1 MTSHQIL
8 LSKLQKEEIQKL
20 KEQIVNKEF
29 IYEEISCVVCKTS
42 ENEIISENDRYGLPY
57 RSNLC
62 KSCGLIY
69 TSPRFDQNSY
79 IKFYDENYRKI
90 YTNRNMIRT
99 KQQFFLS
106 QVHKGRTILNAFLK
120 NNDINN
126 VKNVLEVGCGMGG
139 ILLPFKEQ
147 GKKVYGVDYG
157 SEYADYGKKMGL
169 NISIGGITS
178 IKKEI
183 KFDLIIYSHVFEH
196 ILDLNK
202 ELEEI
207 KERLNPNG
215 RLYIEVPG
223 ILNLHGNYRSN
234 LNRYLQNA
242 HTYNF
247 SLTTLCNI
255 LKINGFKL
263 VYGNEKVEA
272 FFMKS
277 TTLIDIQNDYDNIFT
292 TLKKYESKKY
302 IWAFTLGGIK
312 QITIII
318 LQTVNLYKLFVK
330 VRNKMS
336 EIKAQKRKT

>member
-1 MTSHQIL
+1 
-8 LSKLQKEEIQKL
+8 
-20 KEQIVNKEF
+20 
-29 IYEEISCVVCKTS
+29 
-42 ENEIISENDRYGLPY
+42 
-57 RSNLC
+57 
-62 KSCGLIY
+62 
-69 TSPRFDQNSY
+69 
-79 IKFYDENYRKI
+79 
-90 YTNRNMIRT
+90 
-99 KQQFFLS
+99 
-106 QVHKGRTILNAFLK
+106 
-120 NNDINN
+120 
-126 VKNVLEVGCGMGG
+126 
-139 ILLPFKEQ
+139 
-147 GKKVYGVDYG
+147 
-157 SEYADYGKKMGL
+157 MGL
-169 NISIGGITS
+169 NISICGIKS

-183 KFDLIIYSHVFEH
+183 KFDIIIYSHVFEH
-196 ILDLNK
+196 ILDLKK
-202 ELEEI
+202 EIEEI

-263 VYGNEKVEA
+263 VSGNEKVEA

-292 TLKKYESKKY
+292 NLKKYESRKN

-318 LQTVNLYKLFVK
+318 LQTFNLYKLFVN